1 MWPKEL
7 PKGMVQGKLDI
18 NWTSIV
24 GSQQVGW
31 NDLAQNND
39 SSWIQNHYVIQVSK
53 SENTKVQILEK
64 SEKYQPILLLSLI
77 AFRNIWFPQFRLNLT
92 HSHTHT
98 RYHTHTC
105 LPRRH
110 TTVPVCEYCCTVN
123 DSINHS
129 FLVTVIH
136 SFIRNII
143 CWLLLQQHQYIQ
155 YQPIQMFGLKARKKV
170 P

>member
-1 MWPKEL
+1 
-7 PKGMVQGKLDI
+7 MVQGKLDI

-64 SEKYQPILLLSLI
+64 AKNISQFCYCPSLHLGT
-77 AFRNIWFPQFRLNLT
+77 FGSHNLGWT
-92 HSHTHT
+92 WPTHTHT

-155 YQPIQMFGLKARKKV
+155 YQPIQMFGLKARRKV